1 MDFEYFYCKRLDV
14 IFKTRTTKRQFD
26 QCMCVPDL
34 GDDTLG
40 MGSDRLVGTL
50 CTEIEKVEGTTGG
63 VHGIRPH
70 HILNRHHRHTH

>member
-1 MDFEYFYCKRLDV
+1 M
-14 IFKTRTTKRQFD
+14 QFD

-40 MGSDRLVGTL
+40 MGSGRLVGTL

>member
-1 MDFEYFYCKRLDV
+1 MG
-14 IFKTRTTKRQFD
+14 
-26 QCMCVPDL
+26 VPDL

-70 HILNRHHRHTH
+70 HILNRHHHRHTD